1 MTPYCGLVALVV
13 SLPLLAY
20 TVTSRRNAR
29 NRELIGLA
37 PPATRGRDMIAALV
51 AVPLL
56 LGIACAGPALRTHS
70 GRRIRTDAQA
80 MFILDTSR
88 SMAAAAGFR
97 APTRFDEAQ
106 TAAIKLRDDT
116 IPDVPSGVA
125 SLTTELLPH
134 LFPSPDLNAFNSTVE
149 KAVGVEKPLPP
160 FLVYGVRGTSFGPLA
175 QLRNQGF
182 FNPTTSHR
190 VAILLTDGESGAIA
204 PTTIADALSLSTPPP
219 GNNLVRG
226 LPPRPPEP
234 PVSLIVVRVGS
245 GSDRIYDSNGALE
258 RNYRPDPTAGSTVR
272 SLVAAAHGR
281 AFTTGQLGQVGNA
294 IRSSLGSG
302 GARRVGLTTKTLNL
316 APYFALAALI
326 ALGFVIWKRNATNL

>member
-1 MTPYCGLVALVV
+1 MTPYGGLVALVV
-13 SLPLLAY
+13 VLPLLAY

-29 NRELIGLA
+29 IRELIGLA
-37 PPATRGRDMIAALV
+37 PPATRGRATIAAVV

-80 MFILDTSR
+80 IFILDTSR

-97 APTRFDEAQ
+97 APTRFDQAQ
-106 TAAIKLRDDT
+106 AAAIKLRDDA

-134 LFPSPDLNAFNSTVE
+134 LFPGPDLNAFNSTVE
-149 KAVGVEKPLPP
+149 NAVGVEKPLPP

-175 QLRNQGF
+175 QLRSQGF
-182 FNPTTSHR
+182 FNPKTPHR

-204 PTTIADALSLSTPPP
+204 ATTIANALSLAAAPPAS
-219 GNNLVRG
+219 NLVRG

-234 PVSLIVVRVGS
+234 PVSLIVIRVGS
-245 GSDRIYDSNGALE
+245 GSDRIYDSDGTPE
-258 RNYRPDPTAGSTVR
+258 RNYRPDPTAAATVA
-272 SLVAAAHGR
+272 SLVTPAHGR
-281 AFTTGQLGQVGNA
+281 AFTTGQLGQAGAA
-294 IRSSLGSG
+294 IRSALGSG
-302 GARRVGLTTKTLNL
+302 ANRHVGLTTKTLNL